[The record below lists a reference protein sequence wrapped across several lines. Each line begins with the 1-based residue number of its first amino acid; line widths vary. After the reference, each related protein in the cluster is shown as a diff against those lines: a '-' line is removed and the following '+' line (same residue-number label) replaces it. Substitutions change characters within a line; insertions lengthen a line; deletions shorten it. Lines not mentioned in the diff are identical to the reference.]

1 MNLRIQLS
9 ILLLTVSQLF
19 ASAAFSKNAAWK
31 DHSLVSGMPNYEI
44 EGYELTQ
51 FGRLGISAFDC
62 VGGCSE
68 KTPGFK
74 NGEFAPE
81 GKVTRIVYLNNKNPV
96 GPLGV
101 LRNYENAIKSLGG
114 RKISSREQPDGYHV
128 FYVEKNNVKTWLL
141 LDNEASTYVLS
152 ILEQGSLAQVV
163 TAGQLSDSINKQGY
177 ATLRINF
184 DTNKTVVKS
193 EAKPAIDEVIA
204 LLKKDTAL
212 KLSVEGHTDNVGNAS
227 ANKTLSQGR
236 AQSVVQALVQGGID
250 AKRLEAKGF
259 GNDAPIADNRTD
271 DGKEKNRRVELVK
284 IK

>member
-1 MNLRIQLS
+1 MNLRTLLS
-9 ILLLTVSQLF
+9 LFLLTASQLF
-19 ASAAFSKNAAWK
+19 SSAAFSKNAAWK

-51 FGRLGISAFDC
+51 FGRLGINAFEC
-62 VGGCSE
+62 AGGCSE
-68 KTPGFK
+68 KTPGFR
-74 NGEFAPE
+74 NGEFVPE

-128 FYVEKNNVKTWLL
+128 FYVEKNNAKTWLL

-152 ILEQGSLAQVV
+152 ILEQSSLAQVV

-184 DTNKTVVKS
+184 DTNKTVVKP
-193 EAKPAIDEVIA
+193 EAKPAIDEVVS
-204 LLKKDTAL
+204 LLKKDASL
-212 KLSVEGHTDNVGNAS
+212 KLSIEGHTDNVGNAS

-259 GNDAPIADNRTD
+259 GSEAPVADNRTD